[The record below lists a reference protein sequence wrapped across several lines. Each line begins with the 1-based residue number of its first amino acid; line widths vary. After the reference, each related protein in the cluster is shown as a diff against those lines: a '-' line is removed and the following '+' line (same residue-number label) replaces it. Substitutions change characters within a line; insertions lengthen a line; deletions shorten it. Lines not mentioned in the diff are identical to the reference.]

1 MRRWL
6 SLLPLVLIALVW
18 ACSDN
23 ETAQPPIDNGAAPA
37 PSATGSPSTPGSDAP
52 AKKLGTYSGVA
63 TTTRSP
69 DFTALTGAKASFG
82 KLGSAV
88 YRIEVPD
95 KWNGELVLWAHGYRG
110 GGTEL
115 SVESPPQAVRK
126 QLIEQGYAWA
136 ASSYSENGYTP
147 GIGADDTLA
156 LKKLFAEKFGAPKRT
171 YLVGASMGGNVIT
184 LSLENFGNEYDGALA
199 VCGALAGEEEI
210 DYLTSWAMVGEYI
223 SGVTIP
229 LGQGA
234 QAVTQALLTNMGTA
248 LGAAQTP
255 TEKGKRFANV
265 MQNLTGGPRPFFK
278 EGFVDQFLVN
288 FGLLIADP
296 NRQGLTAR
304 ASTNE
309 GVEYHID
316 SSFGLTDAAL
326 NAGVRRLAADS
337 SARDANAHPDAVPT
351 SGRIT
356 KPLLTLHGTGDLF
369 VPITQEQSY
378 MSKVRAAGKS
388 DLFVTRAIRSA
399 GHCKFSDEEYTTAFN
414 DLTNWVANGKK
425 PAGDD
430 ISGDLSDIGKKFT
443 TPLRPG
449 DPGNK

>member
-1 MRRWL
+1 L
-6 SLLPLVLIALVW
+6 LIALVAA
-18 ACSDN
+18 ACGDDAQTPSPASVPAAN
-23 ETAQPPIDNGAAPA
+23 GTASPA
-37 PSATGSPSTPGSDAP
+37 GSPAAGGTTTSDAP

-63 TTTRSP
+63 TTTKAP
-69 DFTALTGAKASFG
+69 DFTALSGAKASFG

-88 YRIEVPD
+88 YRIEMPD

-110 GGTEL
+110 SGTEL
-115 SVESPPQAVRK
+115 STESPPQAVRK
-126 QLIEQGYAWA
+126 QLIDQGYAWG

-156 LKKLFAEKFGAPKRT
+156 LKKFFVDKFGAPKRT
-171 YLVGASMGGNVIT
+171 YLTGASMGGNVIT

-210 DYLTSWAMVGEYI
+210 DYLTSWAMVGEYL

-255 TEKGKRFANV
+255 TDKGKRFANV

-278 EGFVDQFLVN
+278 EGFVDQYLVN

-296 NRQGLTAR
+296 NRQGLTSR

-309 GVEYHID
+309 GVNYHID
-316 SSFGLTDAAL
+316 PSFGLTDAAL
-326 NAGVRRLAADS
+326 NAGVRRLTADS
-337 SARDANAHPDAVPT
+337 SARDANAHPDAAPT
-351 SGRIT
+351 TGRIT

-378 MSKVRAAGKS
+378 QAKVKAAGKS
-388 DLFVTRAIRSA
+388 ELFVARAIRSA
-399 GHCKFSDEEYTTAFN
+399 GHCKFSDDEYTTAFN
-414 DLTNWVANGKK
+414 DLANWVTTGKK

-430 ISGDLSDIGKKFT
+430 ISGDLSDIGRKFT